1 VPEVATLTGHSLK
14 DVQAILD
21 RHYLS
26 RDVEMVESAIRKR
39 EAAEKISDRSSDR
52 AA

>member
-1 VPEVATLTGHSLK
+1 MARVLK
-14 DVQAILD
+14 SFGARQQAILD

-26 RDVEMVESAIRKR
+26 RDVEMAESAIRKR
-39 EAAEKISDRSSDR
+39 EAAEKISNRSSDR